1 MVQNQEFKID
11 SPPLY
16 LPFTYPLPPIYPPPK
31 AHFDLTRPSFSG
43 KIVVMRRFLG
53 PFSDFSS
60 APAKF
65 YKAGR
70 MAAIVYRVAR
80 IFFKPSNSVKFRKVG
95 RQAQDAPTLGTGGHE
110 SVGEGCGL
118 ADRHW
123 ADMYHWMGDETSNG
137 ALGQCRVGVIWKDL
151 SGPFDDFLGSLAG
164 SAPQAPACGRG
175 QGAPGIVG
183 LPIREAPRL
192 QGGELHN

>member
-1 MVQNQEFKID
+1 M
-11 SPPLY
+11 
-16 LPFTYPLPPIYPPPK
+16 
-31 AHFDLTRPSFSG
+31 
-43 KIVVMRRFLG
+43 VMRCNASPFPDPRSESARFDEARPLTL
-53 PFSDFSS
+53 F
-60 APAKF
+60 
-65 YKAGR
+65 
-70 MAAIVYRVAR
+70 VYRVAR

-151 SGPFDDFLGSLAG
+151 SGPFDDFLGSLT
-164 SAPQAPACGRG
+164 
-175 QGAPGIVG
+175 I
-183 LPIREAPRL
+183 E
-192 QGGELHN
+192 